1 LGDASLLGARLG
13 EAAALATAV
22 CWTASACFFAAAT
35 RHLPAQR
42 VNQMRLLLACAF
54 LQITLLGRGLA
65 GAEDV
70 MPGARQGMFLLAS
83 GAVGLWLGDVALFR
97 AFEILDTRRVLLVAA
112 SAPVFVLLLA
122 VPALGETLGAAAFAG
137 MALTLGG
144 IAWVVAEKEPP
155 AGGAPAASAADA
167 AAHRARQRE
176 GVLMAALAAVGQAAG
191 AVLARA
197 GLGQAPPDSWL
208 GTIVAAGGSAIVT
221 DVSPLA
227 ATAIRMIAGAGA
239 IFAVAAFRGQLAGFA
254 ASWRQRPGAWL
265 TAGGT
270 TFGPFVGVWLSL
282 VAFAHTEAAIAQ
294 TLMALQPV
302 IVLPFARRFL
312 GERVTPRAVLGALVA
327 VCGAGVLAFRAEITA
342 AFG

>member
-1 LGDASLLGARLG
+1 MGDPSFFGARLG
-13 EAAALATAV
+13 EAAALATSV

-54 LQITLLGRGLA
+54 LQLTLLGRGFA
-65 GAEDV
+65 GVEDV
-70 MPGARQGMFLLAS
+70 LPGARQGGFLLAS
-83 GAVGLWLGDVALFR
+83 GVIGLWLGDVALFR

-112 SAPVFVLLLA
+112 SAPVFVLLIA
-122 VPALGETLGAAAFAG
+122 VPALGERLSVAAFVG

-155 AGGAPAASAADA
+155 ASGVAAAADDPAA
-167 AAHRARQRE
+167 RARLRE
-176 GVLMAALAAVGQAAG
+176 GVLMAALAALGQAAG

-197 GLGQAPPDSWL
+197 GLGQAPPDSYL
-208 GTIVAAGGSAIVT
+208 GQIVGAGGATVVR

-239 IFAVAAFRGQLAGFA
+239 IFAVAACRGQLAGFA
-254 ASWRQRPGAWL
+254 RSWRQRPGAWL

-270 TFGPFVGVWLSL
+270 TFGPFIGVWLSL

-294 TLMALQPV
+294 TLIALQPV
-302 IVLPFARRFL
+302 IVLPFAKRFL

-327 VCGAGVLAFRAEITA
+327 VSGAAILAFREDIARA
-342 AFG
+342 LGL